1 MNSQVTVSELESILL
16 RQLQSFFPISE
27 EERRML
33 SEALPLALA
42 RCETCFSRVSNKYY
56 SRDGQTYFS
65 PYHSGQWLTL
75 LYFMANTL
83 SVSLTF
89 VNKWGGVN
97 TIMADKLYYLNKIM
111 HSVDIY
117 HEVRLPEVFFFE
129 HPVGTVLGRAVYE
142 DGFMAYQNCTVGG
155 NKGSYPV
162 LGKNFHM
169 MSGSKILGKSC
180 VGDNV
185 ILAADTYV
193 KDTDIP
199 SGCIVFGQSPNLI
212 FKIRKDV

>member
-1 MNSQVTVSELESILL
+1 MNSQVSVSELESILL
-16 RQLQSFFPISE
+16 RQLNSFFPVSE

-33 SEALPLALA
+33 SEALPVALS
-42 RCETCFSRVSNKYY
+42 RCEICFSQVSNKYY
-56 SRDGQTYFS
+56 NRDGQTYFS
-65 PYHSGQWLTL
+65 PYHSGQWLTF
-75 LYFMANTL
+75 LYFLANTL
-83 SVSLTF
+83 SFQLSRKESCERL
-89 VNKWGGVN
+89 NK
-97 TIMADKLYYLNKIM
+97 TLADKLYYLNKIM
-111 HSVDIY
+111 HNVDIY

-169 MSGSKILGKSC
+169 MSGSKILGKSR
-180 VGDNV
+180 VGENV
-185 ILAADTYV
+185 ILAANTYV

-199 SGCIVFGQSPNLI
+199 SDCIVFGQSPNLI
-212 FKIRKDV
+212 FKSRKDV